1 MHLPQIANFD
11 SPEQKV
17 GLDMSPAKKLILIS
31 ISAISIAAAAYIAY
45 AAHDTRQ
52 TINEFEVAVVTSA
65 SSENLSPP
73 EQQALMNT
81 PVPVQLYFSFTF
93 PNGIETVPRWVQF
106 EQSGSFRRPLTET
119 FASTT
124 ARQVIATAEPDLVFS
139 AVTPILGPL
148 WAVAYDSYIDGGM
161 EMEAR
166 LLSAVSVMHEHGTPT
181 LNQIS
186 LRRWLIESPTNP
198 YTLLPGGI
206 VQWEAIDDR
215 RARAIARAHGYK
227 ASLIATFDSSGALLS
242 FEAEEDGDL
251 TTQYHGSGEHVA
263 RNDYRLIDNIRIPL
277 AFEISRMAEGKKY
290 PFWKGR
296 ITHLAFDN
304 NTLVEIGD
312 Q

>member
-1 MHLPQIANFD
+1 
-11 SPEQKV
+11 
-17 GLDMSPAKKLILIS
+17 MSPAKKLILIS
-31 ISAISIAAAAYIAY
+31 ISVISIVAAYIAY

-52 TINEFEVAVVTSA
+52 TINEFELAVVASA
-65 SSENLSPP
+65 SSKNLSPT
-73 EQQALMNT
+73 EQQALVDL
-81 PVPVQLYFSFTF
+81 PAPVQSYFSFTF
-93 PNGIETVPRWVQF
+93 PNGIKTVSRWIQF

-166 LLSAVSVMHEHGTPT
+166 LLSAISVMHEHGTPM

-206 VQWEAIDDR
+206 VRWEAIDER
-215 RARAIARAHGYK
+215 RARATARAHGYE
-227 ASLIATFDSSGALLS
+227 ASLIATFDSSGGLLS

-251 TTQYHGSGEHVA
+251 TTPYHGSGEHVV
-263 RNDYRLIDNIRIPL
+263 RNDYRLIDNVRIPL
-277 AFEISRMAEGKKY
+277 AFEISRMAEGRKY

-296 ITHLAFDN
+296 ITHLAFDDN
-304 NTLVEIGD
+304 SMVEIGD